1 MGFLDDIGKK
11 LTAVSQEAISQGS
24 ALAGTAKNKVKTVDL
39 ERQLNGAFAELGRKF
54 YETIKDGS
62 FPEYADNVTR
72 IKDLM
77 VQIEFYKAETRRER
91 GMTLCPKCGA
101 EVVLGASFCSSC
113 GNTMPQ
119 VNMTQQNTQSYMVVR
134 CPQCGVELPNGTVF
148 CTSCGTN
155 LSAVQPSA
163 PSAPLGAMTATNGS
177 FSTPSVT
184 AAPAAP
190 VQSTPVTAAPSA
202 APTAVP
208 TLAKEPVSEP
218 KITLDKAPEAVSASA
233 PKGNPVPMP
242 TPNPVGNPV
251 PMPTP
256 SPVGNPVP
264 MPSPTAPQ
272 PGFPKGGPSTMAMDI
287 DTKTIY
293 GDTNAPYDP
302 GTIIAN
308 GISLDK
314 N

>member
-1 MGFLDDIGKK
+1 MGFFDDIGKK

-39 ERQLNGAFAELGRKF
+39 ERQLNGAFAELGKKF

-62 FPEYADNVTR
+62 SPEYADNVTR
-72 IKDLM
+72 IKDLL

-91 GMTLCPKCGA
+91 GMMLCPKCGA
-101 EVVLGASFCSSC
+101 EVVLGAAFCSSC
-113 GNTMPQ
+113 GNTMPKTD
-119 VNMTQQNTQSYMVVR
+119 MSQQYTQSFMVVK

-177 FSTPSVT
+177 FATPSIT
-184 AAPAAP
+184 SAPAAP
-190 VQSTPVTAAPSA
+190 VQNAPVTA
-202 APTAVP
+202 PTTVP

-218 KITLDKAPEAVSASA
+218 KLTLNKAAEDFSASA

-242 TPNPVGNPV
+242 TPTPVGNPV
-251 PMPTP
+251 PMPTAN
-256 SPVGNPVP
+256 PVGNPVP
-264 MPSPTAPQ
+264 MPSPNAPQ
-272 PGFPKGGPSTMAMDI
+272 PGFPKGGPSQMAMDI